1 MPRWQ
6 DRSVSSAER
15 SSMTRPS
22 DPGWEGEVP
31 GYGRWEKSTVLG
43 TGPAVWEWAAEE
55 VLRWG
60 VKTRSGF
67 FVTPDEPVTAG
78 STPVILAHPF
88 GLSVREPVEV
98 VEVVETPD
106 RVGFAY
112 RTLPG
117 HPISGEEAFIVH
129 RDGETVVL
137 TIRSLTRPAHGP
149 RGRLLYPAFLVAQSV
164 AGRRYLRALRV
175 RAAGAH

>member
-1 MPRWQ
+1 MTSDEWSTLTRP
-6 DRSVSSAER
+6 AER
-15 SSMTRPS
+15 VWNDPS
-22 DPGWEGEVP
+22 RGFR
-31 GYGRWEKSTVLG
+31 RWEQSTILG
-43 TGPAVWEWAAEE
+43 SGDAVWEWATRE

-67 FVTPDEPVTAG
+67 SVAPLEPAVAG
-78 STPVILAHPF
+78 SRPVIQAHAF

-98 VEVVETPD
+98 LDVVETPD

-129 RDGETVVL
+129 RDGPAVVL
-137 TIRSLTRPAHGP
+137 TIRSLTRPSDSA
-149 RGRLLYPAFLVAQSV
+149 RWRVAYPGLLVAQHV
-164 AGRRYLRALRV
+164 ARRRYLRALRV
-175 RAAGAH
+175 RAPQ